1 MEFVSRPY
9 RPRAQ
14 VLPAPHGVSALERL
28 RVLTDAAATA
38 SARGEV
44 LHAEPA
50 EAAQRIVDALKAW
63 GYLDE

>member
-1 MEFVSRPY
+1 M
-9 RPRAQ
+9 
-14 VLPAPHGVSALERL
+14 SALERL